1 MPPLGN
7 QELLVLPS
15 RKGESDIID
24 LTELSE
30 SEDDET
36 RGIVQTLV
44 KPTIKIKAKT
54 TSKTGNAKG
63 VSKIKPKIADV
74 SIIDLDSD

>member
-1 MPPLGN
+1 M
-7 QELLVLPS
+7 
-15 RKGESDIID
+15 ID
-24 LTELSE
+24 LTELSD
-30 SEDDET
+30 SEDDGT
-36 RGIVQTLV
+36 RVIVQTLV

-63 VSKIKPKIADV
+63 VSTKIKPKIAYV

>member
-1 MPPLGN
+1 MPPLGD

-15 RKGESDIID
+15 RKSESEMID

-36 RGIVQTLV
+36 RVIVQTLV
-44 KPTIKIKAKT
+44 EPTIKTKAET
-54 TSKTGNAKG
+54 MSRTGNAKG
-63 VSKIKPKIADV
+63 V
-74 SIIDLDSD
+74 